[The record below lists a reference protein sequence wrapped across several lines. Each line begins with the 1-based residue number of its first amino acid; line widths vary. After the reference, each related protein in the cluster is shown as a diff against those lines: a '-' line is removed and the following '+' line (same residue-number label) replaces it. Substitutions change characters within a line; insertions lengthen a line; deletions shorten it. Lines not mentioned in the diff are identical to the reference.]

1 MVVKLHSALRVSLPV
16 LILLNERLAWTDAR
30 FNAQTKCAAS
40 NSVYDIIEAAI
51 STARICVLSQHTFI
65 CLVAR
70 LQIFHINLCRKS
82 VR

>member
-40 NSVYDIIEAAI
+40 NSVYDIIEAAF
-51 STARICVLSQHTFI
+51 STTRVCVLSQHTFV

-70 LQIFHINLCRKS
+70 SQIFHINPRRKS